1 MILINSVVT
10 VTNSNKFQKFDY
22 IELGELYVGNSNVR
36 VENAND
42 EEELDNLSEHIGKHG
57 LLEPI
62 VIFDKNEL
70 NEEHPCY
77 ESRKKFPERYEILA
91 GQRRWKAFKKLNE
104 DNPGEGWNK
113 IPCHLRS
120 PPENDDDAIAI
131 SLGEGLTQ
139 LPYTM
144 TDIIEA
150 CDKLFKRYNDA
161 KIVAKKTGIS
171 KKLVERYVKYARLP
185 SLVQDNLGAIAKNP
199 KTAVNLAVE
208 ASDALAWSKD
218 SEIPVEKVL
227 SLAKKM
233 GEKKKKSQEEYKKLK
248 QAAEENPESSLEA
261 IESESKKIK
270 NPKSYKII
278 LSALTSD
285 KLETVANEHGNDPED
300 ELTEI
305 IEWGLVRREGNS

>member
-1 MILINSVVT
+1 MDNYEKVAKSLAS
-10 VTNSNKFQKFDY
+10 Q
-22 IELGELYVGNSNVR
+22 LGTDTESQLVNV
-36 VENAND
+36 
-42 EEELDNLSEHIGKHG
+42 
-57 LLEPI
+57 
-62 VIFDKNEL
+62 
-70 NEEHPCY
+70 
-77 ESRKKFPERYEILA
+77 
-91 GQRRWKAFKKLNE
+91 
-104 DNPGEGWNK
+104 
-113 IPCHLRS
+113 
-120 PPENDDDAIAI
+120 
-131 SLGEGLTQ
+131 
-139 LPYTM
+139 
-144 TDIIEA
+144 IEA
-150 CDKLFKRYNDA
+150 CDKLFKIYNDA

-208 ASDALAWSKD
+208 AADALAWSKD
-218 SEIPVEKVL
+218 SKIPVEKVL

>member
-1 MILINSVVT
+1 MV

-22 IELGELYVGNSNVR
+22 IELSELYVGNSNVR

-62 VIFDKNEL
+62 VIFDKEEL
-70 NEEHPCY
+70 TKEHPCY
-77 ESRKKFPERYEILA
+77 ELRKKFSERYEILA

-104 DNPGEGWNK
+104 QNPGEGWNK

-120 PPENDDDAIAI
+120 PPENDDDALAI

-208 ASDALAWSKD
+208 AADALAWSKD
-218 SEIPVEKVL
+218 SKIPVEKVL
-227 SLAKKM
+227 NLAKNL
-233 GEKKKKSQEEYKKLK
+233 GAKKKKSQEDYKKLK
-248 QAAEENPESSLEA
+248 QAAEENPESSLET
-261 IESESKKIK
+261 IEKESMKIK
-270 NPKSYKII
+270 NPKLYKV
-278 LSALTSD
+278 LLPASTSET
-285 KLETVANEHGNDPED
+285 LETAANEHGNDPED
-300 ELTEI
+300 EITEI
-305 IEWGLVRREGNS
+305 VEWGLVRREGNS